1 MTATR
6 SRQHG
11 SVLIVSLVVLVA
23 VTFIALTLAREARV
37 EIQVA
42 ARAVDEVRTRALADS
57 CIDRAMA
64 VLKLDDTTGDTLQD
78 VWRNDETTWRNVP
91 LGAGHCWVV
100 FGEEDPGDAKE
111 VRYGLRDE
119 ASKLN
124 VNTATV
130 DQLLQI
136 PGMTQEIAEAI
147 VDWRDTDE
155 EPQANGA
162 ESDYY
167 NALEPG
173 YTAKNGPIESI
184 EELLRVRGI
193 DESILYGEDRNRNG
207 ALDPC
212 EDDGDR
218 SYPPDDADGTLLRGL
233 ADYLTVYSM
242 DMNWTKDGRARLL
255 ITNAQPQAIRDRLE
269 KNGLSTA
276 MGGTIFQFLQL
287 RRGQPLASVAE
298 LLQIPSMDEASF
310 AICADELTSREEAQL
325 AGKININTAARA
337 VLAGLPGL
345 TADDVSAIMSRRS
358 DAAEALDSPAW
369 LLRVLERQKVGQ
381 VFELVTT
388 RSYQFTVH
396 AAVALDDRPE
406 MVRRIEAVIDRSYA
420 PMRVLWRRDLSFLG
434 FPVAG
439 ERSQNSPGVEVP

>member
-1 MTATR
+1 
-6 SRQHG
+6 
-11 SVLIVSLVVLVA
+11 
-23 VTFIALTLAREARV
+23 
-37 EIQVA
+37 
-42 ARAVDEVRTRALADS
+42 
-57 CIDRAMA
+57 
-64 VLKLDDTTGDTLQD
+64 
-78 VWRNDETTWRNVP
+78 
-91 LGAGHCWVV
+91 HCWVV

-111 VRYGLRDE
+111 VRYGVRDE

-130 DQLLQI
+130 DQLLLI

-173 YTAKNGPIESI
+173 YTAKNGPFESL

-218 SYPPDDADGTLLRGL
+218 SYPPDDADGTLNRGL

-255 ITNAQPQAIRDRLE
+255 VTNAQPQAIRDRLE

-276 MGGTIFQFLQL
+276 MGGTILQFLTL
-287 RRGQPLASVAE
+287 RRQPLQSAAE
-298 LLQIPSMDEASF
+298 LLQIPTMDEASF
-310 AICADELTSREEAQL
+310 AICADELTSREDPQL
-325 AGKININTAARA
+325 PGKININTAAKV
-337 VLAGLPGL
+337 VLQGLPGL
-345 TADDVSAIMSRRS
+345 TADDVSAIMARRA
-358 DAAEALDSPAW
+358 DAAESLESPAW

-381 VFELVTT
+381 IFELITT

-406 MVRRIEAVIDRSYA
+406 MIRRIEAVVDRSYA
-420 PMRVLWRRDLSFLG
+420 PMRVLWRRDLTFLG
-434 FPVAG
+434 FPIAG
-439 ERSQNSPGVEVP
+439 ERSQNNATGVQVP